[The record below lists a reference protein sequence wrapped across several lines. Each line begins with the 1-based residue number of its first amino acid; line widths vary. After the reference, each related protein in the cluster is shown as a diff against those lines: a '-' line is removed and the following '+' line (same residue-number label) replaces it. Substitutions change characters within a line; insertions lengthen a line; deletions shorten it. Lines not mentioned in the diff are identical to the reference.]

1 MKCFLKVTELG
12 FMPMYDSDLEE
23 KRKFKVG
30 SEIVAEVKKARNIR
44 FHKKFFGMLR
54 LVYDNLR
61 YSTMEAEHIGC
72 FNDFLL
78 LVKRKSGLAWYSE
91 KAGGYVYASISFDAM
106 DETMFVRFYN
116 LTAHYLCGRYLGCTE
131 NDIEDELT
139 RYL

>member
-23 KRKFKVG
+23 KKKFKVG
-30 SEIVAEVKKARNIR
+30 SEIVADLNKARNIR

-61 YSTMEAEHIGC
+61 RQTMEEEGIEC
-72 FNDFLL
+72 FNDFLN
-78 LVKRKSGLAWYSE
+78 LVKRKAGLAWYSE
-91 KAGGYVYASISFDAM
+91 KVGSYVYASISFEAM
-106 DETMFVRFYN
+106 DETMFMRFYG
-116 LTAHYLCGRYLGCTE
+116 LTARYLCRRYLGCTE
-131 NDIEDELT
+131 HDIEDELI